1 MGRPGL
7 TVPTWNVLDKA
18 DTAKRV
24 NISERTTEM
33 IRIEETEHEFLLYI
47 PASQK
52 ERAKAI
58 RPREWDWKRVCW
70 VYPRNSLVYCA
81 LRAEFGNDPAAKF
94 AIAQPKF
101 AGEKEKGQRQTEDVT
116 SLRNSISQLRAKVR
130 KLSEENK
137 RLAADSERKASR
149 MAESLREKELEND
162 ELARQME
169 RVAAEAAKLSDA
181 KAQTA
186 RATEDRLRKRE
197 SELAGLAEEGSQLR
211 QENIVLSSKI
221 DHEAAEKK
229 QIESDMGANLKKH
242 ASEIAKLTR
251 HNSRLLD
258 ENSGLLNRIKNGVSD
273 SQLAGRVGGTVG
285 RTELSNRPNR
295 KALSEA
301 IDIFRD
307 TMRPF
312 VVRGLKR
319 VPRGT
324 LEATIMR
331 SLSPELADQFTRNL
345 ARHKDVESAID
356 VSFFPLLVKRN
367 WRDSFSFAFQ
377 GEISIQ
383 NELWMIREARNA
395 VSHPATHDFGTD
407 FTGAY
412 LYHIGQVLERINAP
426 EQKETVKGI
435 RAEWEES
442 LGRNRRTH

>member
-197 SELAGLAEEGSQLR
+197 SELAGLAEESSQLR

-221 DHEAAEKK
+221 DHEAAGKK
-229 QIESDMGANLKKH
+229 
-242 ASEIAKLTR
+242 TR
-251 HNSRLLD
+251 
-258 ENSGLLNRIKNGVSD
+258 GC
-273 SQLAGRVGGTVG
+273 
-285 RTELSNRPNR
+285 
-295 KALSEA
+295 
-301 IDIFRD
+301 
-307 TMRPF
+307 
-312 VVRGLKR
+312 
-319 VPRGT
+319 
-324 LEATIMR
+324 
-331 SLSPELADQFTRNL
+331 
-345 ARHKDVESAID
+345 
-356 VSFFPLLVKRN
+356 
-367 WRDSFSFAFQ
+367 
-377 GEISIQ
+377 
-383 NELWMIREARNA
+383 
-395 VSHPATHDFGTD
+395 
-407 FTGAY
+407 
-412 LYHIGQVLERINAP
+412 
-426 EQKETVKGI
+426 
-435 RAEWEES
+435 
-442 LGRNRRTH
+442 